1 MAPLRLR
8 DRDAI
13 ITKEGLIFRVFGYS
27 HPSNAYVCDAEYAPA
42 EIFNS
47 NNPKAF
53 RNRGKNVFYK
63 FYEDEG
69 WKFIFDKFP
78 QYTIFYEML
87 NAKTVGVQ
95 QSDIVEMRKPKET
108 LENLVEM
115 EPKDELHLAL
125 QKALRIATQGS
136 GLATKNFGVFGSL
149 LHGFYHPQFSDI
161 DLIIYGGKS
170 IARLRETLQ
179 ELYAANS
186 SRFRNEFETD
196 EAVSGKFWR
205 FRNYSVKEFL
215 WHQQRK
221 MIYGLFKDDK
231 SGRTIK
237 TEFEPAKEWEEIA
250 NEYDSTARINQKG
263 WVKIFARTIKDDD
276 APYIPSIY
284 GIRPLKV
291 LGGPKEAMEAVQIVS
306 YMEEFRLQ
314 AQKDETV
321 YVEGNLEEVTTSK
334 GSFFQIA
341 LTYCSRYYEQVL
353 KVASSNLCERHIV

>member
-13 ITKEGLIFRVFGYS
+13 ITKEGLIFRVFGYF

-42 EIFNS
+42 EIFKS

-136 GLATKNFGVFGSL
+136 GLATENFGVFGSL

-196 EAVSGKFWR
+196 DAVKGKAWR
-205 FRNYSVKEFL
+205 FKNYGVNEFL
-215 WHQQRK
+215 WHQKRK
-221 MIYGLFKDDK
+221 LIYGLFDDAK
-231 SGRTIK
+231 SGRTVK
-237 TEFEPAKEWEEIA
+237 AEFEPVKKWREIIS
-250 NEYDSTARINQKG
+250 EYDSNVRILRKG
-263 WVKIFARTIKDDD
+263 WVKINARVVEDND
-276 APYIPSIY
+276 APFIPSVY
-284 GIRPLKV
+284 GIEPLEV
-291 LGGPKEAMEAVQIVS
+291 LSGAKEALEAVRVFS

-314 AQKDETV
+314 AKKDETV
-321 YVEGNLEEVTTSK
+321 YVEGNLEEVVSPK
-334 GSFFQIA
+334 GSFHQVT
-341 LTYCSRYYEQVL
+341 LTYCPRYYEQVL
-353 KVASSNLCERHIV
+353 KVT